1 MFVSFKKVFMI
12 KQGLFVLTCVNFC
25 DIYPKNMELSK
36 KINRKRSFVASEE
49 DAKQDAEERTRQKKR
64 NRDEFDVLVALCKE
78 MKDKNPTPEWRKN
91 MLERSNVVNQGRGL
105 CFWRIIPALIKEMP
119 PYKEDSFGSYRNPVW
134 SPFQAAH
141 RRFKE
146 QQKKEQESLRR
157 YGVHLYIPLDMM
169 SVDAYSNQ
177 DLSYE
182 KPAPSENDKMLADLL
197 EKFHIS
203 GDEDDCE
210 DSGIDALTKDIS
222 NIAIASVNHGEDG
235 EL

>member
-1 MFVSFKKVFMI
+1 
-12 KQGLFVLTCVNFC
+12 
-25 DIYPKNMELSK
+25 MELSK
-36 KINRKRSFVASEE
+36 KKNRKRSFVASEE
-49 DAKQDAEERTRQKKR
+49 EAKQDAEERTRQKKR

-91 MLERSNVVNQGRGL
+91 MLKRSSVVNQGRAM
-105 CFWRIIPALIKEMP
+105 CFFWIIPALIKEMP
-119 PYKEDSFGSYRNPVW
+119 PYKEDGFASYRNPVW

-169 SVDAYSNQ
+169 NVDAYSNQ

-197 EKFHIS
+197 EKLHIS
-203 GDEDDCE
+203 GDEDDC
-210 DSGIDALTKDIS
+210 DGLGIDALTKDIS
-222 NIAIASVNHGEDG
+222 SIAIASVNDVDDE

>member
-1 MFVSFKKVFMI
+1 
-12 KQGLFVLTCVNFC
+12 
-25 DIYPKNMELSK
+25 MELSK
-36 KINRKRSFVASEE
+36 KKNRKRSFVASEE
-49 DAKQDAEERTRQKKR
+49 EAKQDAEERARQKKR

-91 MLERSNVVNQGRGL
+91 MLKRSSDVNQGRAL
-105 CFWRIIPALIKEMP
+105 CFFWIIPALIKEMP
-119 PYKEDSFGSYRNPVW
+119 PYKEDGFASYRNPVW

-169 SVDAYSNQ
+169 NVDAYSSQ
-177 DLSYE
+177 DLDYE
-182 KPAPSENDKMLADLL
+182 KPASSENDKMLADLL
-197 EKFHIS
+197 EKLHIS
-203 GDEDDCE
+203 GDEDDC
-210 DSGIDALTKDIS
+210 DGLGIDALTKDIS
-222 NIAIASVNHGEDG
+222 SIAIASVNDVDDE